1 MSPAQNSEPNSTNWH
16 TLKKD
21 KIFDQ
26 LDTSPDGLTEKSV
39 QERLEKYGKNELEAE
54 SGPSIWKLILKQL
67 RSPLIYILLGA
78 TILSLILQHYAD
90 AGVIFFVIVFNTILG
105 IFQEYRA
112 EKALSALY
120 ELTAPHARVIREG
133 QEQEIDAR
141 EVIPGDLVIL
151 KTGSRVPADARLIES
166 EELQIDE
173 STLTG
178 ESDPANKEPGAVEKD
193 TPLAEQHN
201 MVFMSTAVTNGWG
214 KAIVVSTGMDSQM
227 GEIAGQVR
235 ETKREETPLQKRLA
249 GLAKILGI
257 SGIGLGIVL
266 FGLGLL
272 RGHDIVQM
280 ALFSVALAVSAI
292 PEGLPAVVSV
302 TLALGVQRMTK
313 RGSIVRRLPAVETL
327 GSTTVIC
334 SDKTGTITRNEMTV
348 ARVWSG
354 NQSLYLTGEGYSPEG
369 DLVTKENQKL
379 EPESTSD
386 AFREFIH
393 ASVLNNDAKH
403 LKNEHWSIEGDPT
416 EASLLVMAR
425 KAGKDPDKIRQ
436 DLPRVDEIPF
446 SGKAKYMATLHK
458 SDDNQHTLYVKG
470 APEQIV
476 KFCDRILDENGK
488 SKTLDDDALEQIDHQ
503 LQDMA
508 NDTLR
513 PLAMA
518 MKKMDR
524 PDDLQAEHVESG
536 LVFLGLTGMADPP
549 RKDAIEAIGKAQKAG
564 IRVLMITGDQPDTA
578 RAVAKK
584 AGIDLRTDK
593 FLTGHDLD
601 KMSDDELN
609 KEIRDISV
617 FARVSPSHK
626 LRIVSALQNND
637 EIVAMTGDGVNDA
650 PALKSVD
657 IGVAMGRTG
666 TEVAKEAAEM
676 VLTKDDFAT
685 IVDAVEEGR
694 VIYNNLK
701 RVAFFLLTTSLAEVL
716 TLGIALMIG
725 LPLPLTAV
733 MILWINLISDVPAD
747 IPLGIEPKH
756 WDVLKQPPRPPDEP
770 LLTTSIIRR
779 MFLLA
784 PVVAAGTLLMYYF
797 HLPADWQSNEMYP
810 LAQTIAFTTLASFQ
824 WFQAILSRSPVLSVF
839 SIGFFRNRW
848 LMLGISTAIV
858 LQLGVVYTPFGH
870 TLFQTQSIP
879 VKDWLLILPVAASV
893 WAFDEILKQFHV
905 HGRPPQNHKS

>member
-1 MSPAQNSEPNSTNWH
+1 MSLEKNPDTNTTPWY

-21 KIFDQ
+21 NIYEQ
-26 LDTSPDGLTEKSV
+26 LDTSPEGLTSESV
-39 QERLEKYGKNELEAE
+39 QKRLEKYGPNELEAE
-54 SGPSIWKLILKQL
+54 SGPSLWKLILKQL

-78 TILSLILQHYAD
+78 TALSLAMQHYTD
-90 AGVIFFVIVFNTILG
+90 AGVIFFIVIFNTVLG
-105 IFQEYRA
+105 IIQEYRA

-120 ELTAPHARVIREG
+120 ELTAPHARVIREDK
-133 QEQEIDAR
+133 EHEIEAR
-141 EVIPGDLVIL
+141 DVVPGDVVIL

-173 STLTG
+173 SALTG
-178 ESDPANKEPGAVEKD
+178 ESDPAQKEPGSVEKD
-193 TPLAEQHN
+193 TPLADQHN

-257 SGIGLGIVL
+257 SGIGLGVVL

-292 PEGLPAVVSV
+292 PEGLPAVISV
-302 TLALGVQRMTK
+302 TLALGVKRMTK

-348 ARVWSG
+348 TRVWAG
-354 NQSLYLTGEGYSPEG
+354 NQTITLTGEGYVPEG
-369 DLVTKENQKL
+369 QLFVGEETLDPADYSPALEQLVHV
-379 EPESTSD
+379 S
-386 AFREFIH
+386 I
-393 ASVLNNDAKH
+393 LNNDSKH
-403 LKNEHWSIEGDPT
+403 EKDDEWTIEGDPT
-416 EASLLVMAR
+416 EAALLVLAR
-425 KAGKDPDKIRQ
+425 KAGKDPDELRQ
-436 DLPRVDEIPF
+436 KTPRIDEIPF
-446 SGKAKYMATLHK
+446 SSKYKYMATLHK
-458 SDDNQHTLYVKG
+458 DSESGYTLYVKG
-470 APEQIV
+470 APEQIMQ
-476 KFCDRILDENGK
+476 FCDRMLDEKGDTVAMN
-488 SKTLDDDALEQIDHQ
+488 DDTQQSIKDQ

-508 NDTLR
+508 NDALR

-518 MKKMDR
+518 MKPMDQQ

-536 LVFLGLTGMADPP
+536 LIFLGLTGMVDPP
-549 RKDAIEAIGKAQKAG
+549 RKKAIEAIEKAQKAG
-564 IRVLMITGDQPDTA
+564 IRVIMITGDQPDTA
-578 RAVAKK
+578 RAVAQK
-584 AGIDLRTDK
+584 AGIELASDTV
-593 FLTGHDLD
+593 LTGVDLD
-601 KMSDDELN
+601 DMSDEDLQKDIN
-609 KEIRDISV
+609 EINV

-626 LRIVSALQNND
+626 LRIVSALQNNK

-657 IGVAMGRTG
+657 IGVAMGGTG

-685 IVDAVEEGR
+685 IVDAIEEGR

-716 TLGIALMIG
+716 TLGISLMIG

-797 HLPADWQSNEMYP
+797 HLPNDWQSNEMYP
-810 LAQTIAFTTLASFQ
+810 LAQTIAFTTLAAFQ
-824 WFQAILSRSPVLSVF
+824 WFQAILSRSSVLSVF

-848 LMLGISTAIV
+848 LMLGISTAIL
-858 LQLGVVYTPFGH
+858 LQLAVVYTPFGH

-879 VKDWLLILPVAASV
+879 VKEWLLILPVAASV
-893 WAFDEILKQFHV
+893 WVFDEILKQFHV
-905 HGRPPQNHKS
+905 HGRPPKNHKS